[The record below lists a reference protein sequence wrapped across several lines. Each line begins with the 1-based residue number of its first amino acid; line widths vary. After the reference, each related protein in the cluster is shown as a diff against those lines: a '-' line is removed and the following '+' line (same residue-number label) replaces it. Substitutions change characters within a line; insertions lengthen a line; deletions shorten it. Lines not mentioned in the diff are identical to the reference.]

1 LDLLPPSK
9 DGFLVRTS
17 PARLTRLLAP
27 LAVLALLLAAC
38 GPGGSPNVAATVN
51 GEEIAIAEV
60 EERYATVRE
69 NPQFAEQLEADVD
82 GQLAEQVQA
91 RILSDLIES
100 IIVRQGADELGVSVT
115 DEEVTTRREELIE
128 EVGGQETFD
137 ELVEESGLTLEQID
151 EQVRDIAVREAVQRE
166 LTADL
171 EVTDEDVEAFFEANR
186 EARYDTAEA
195 RHILV
200 ETEEE
205 ADDIIERIED
215 GEDFADIAQE
225 ESIDTGSGAQG
236 GELGEFGRGQ
246 MVPEFEEAVFT
257 AEIGELVGPIETQF
271 GFHIIEVTERN
282 APELEEVEEDIR
294 EELSQGQ
301 QGELVQS
308 WLAEQRREA
317 EVEVNPRFGEWDP
330 ERGEVV
336 TADPLGDTAPGPGAG
351 GEQEMELEPVEP

>member
-1 LDLLPPSK
+1 
-9 DGFLVRTS
+9 VRTS
-17 PARLTRLLAP
+17 AFRTTRLLAP

-60 EERYATVRE
+60 EERYATVAE
-69 NPQFAEQLEADVD
+69 NPQFAEQLEADET
-82 GQLAEQVQA
+82 GELAEQVQA

-100 IIVRQGADELGVSVT
+100 IIVRQGAEELGVDVSAA
-115 DEEVTTRREELIE
+115 EVDQRREELIE

-166 LTADL
+166 LTEDI
-171 EVTDEDVEAFFEANR
+171 EVTDADVAAFYEENR
-186 EARYDTAEA
+186 ETRYNTAEA

-205 ADDIIERIED
+205 ATDILERLEA
-215 GEDFADIAQE
+215 GEDFAEIAQE

-236 GELGEFGRGQ
+236 GELGEFGPGQ

-257 AEIGELVGPIETQF
+257 ADIGEVTGPVETQF
-271 GFHIIEVTERN
+271 GFHIIEVLERN
-282 APELEEVEEDIR
+282 EPDLEDVEDEIR
-294 EELSQGQ
+294 DELSQGQ
-301 QGELVQS
+301 QGAAVQD
-308 WLAEQRREA
+308 WLAERRREA
-317 EVEVNPRFGEWDP
+317 EVTVNPRFGEWDP
-330 ERGEVV
+330 DRGEVV
-336 TADPLGDTAPGPGAG
+336 TGDPLGDTAPAPGAG
-351 GEQEMELEPVEP
+351 GDQEMELEPVEP